1 MPAIGHV
8 TRTSNGGFKGQLRTL
23 SIKANVEIAPN
34 ESKSN
39 DVHPDFRVFSDGIE
53 IGAGWNRSSCGLGAR
68 SQELDTGSSPARNAA
83 PVGASRDP
91 LAREGEA
98 DRRQRGADTLAAFR
112 DRFVG
117 QPDDDERRQARRQL
131 DLDLDRA
138 GFEAEIGDSGDGRD
152 HQAPPPG
159 HPALVRIP
167 PSAAEPR

>member
-23 SIKANVEIAPN
+23 LIKANVEIAPN

-39 DVHPDFRVFSDGIE
+39 DVQPDVRVFSDGIE

-68 SQELDTGSSPARNAA
+68 SQELDTGSSPARNDA
-83 PVGASRDP
+83 PVGASRDS
-91 LAREGEA
+91 LGRQRKA
-98 DRRQRGADTLAAFR
+98 DCRQRGTDALAALR
-112 DRFVG
+112 HRLVG
-117 QPDDDERRQARRQL
+117 QADDDERRQARRQL

-138 GFEAEIGDSGDGRD
+138 GFEAEIGDSSDGRD

-167 PSAAEPR
+167 PSSAEPR